1 MRRLQLQEIK
11 ADAVLMA
18 KNIDGVYSADPKKDP
33 TAVRYDEINYK
44 DVLTKEL
51 KALDLTAAAFCMD
64 NDICAYAFELKD
76 PMNIYRV
83 AMGEK
88 IGTELHR

>member
-1 MRRLQLQEIK
+1 MSEQHKISEYIEKMSFKKKLGMGFSPDE
-11 ADAVLMA
+11 
-18 KNIDGVYSADPKKDP
+18 VYEAICELTSM
-33 TAVRYDEINYK
+33 YN
-44 DVLTKEL
+44 DVLAKEL
-51 KALDLTAAAFCMD
+51 KALDLTATAFCMD
-64 NDICAYAFELKD
+64 NDIRAYAFELKD